1 MATRLLKNPTKV
13 LTDCDNIDNV
23 DGQRMATVLCKHIAG
38 YDKRPDNTRVD
49 RVLGVDAQGDVRW
62 TKNIPGG
69 GGSES
74 YTAGNGI
81 SISDENVIS
90 ADTSVVQPKLTAGT
104 NVTISDQNVIS
115 AVDTFYQAG
124 TGLNLTA
131 GNTFNVNTD
140 VIQEKLSA
148 GNNVTISSNT
158 ISATDTTYNVFTTTE
173 HGLVPKADG
182 SGDNAKFL
190 RGDGTWQPPM
200 TGVTGDASH
209 PNYISVGSDGRLHY
223 SKTKRLFWEFT
234 FTNPSTVLTETDIS
248 NGFVEL
254 VLPLGTDGLAIMH
267 NGNLV
272 CMKGFDIEMGNSL
285 NGRQM
290 SFYILAHDGTSPRWL
305 MDTGFTTYT
314 ESVVNGYGWMAFKAI
329 GLCAGRNT
337 ALVDAVL
344 RVPLTTEVA
353 GQTFQIPG
361 RICVSVFGVAETD
374 V

>member
-200 TGVTGDASH
+200 TGVVGDADH

-234 FTNPSTVLTETDIS
+234 FASPSAVLTATDIS

-254 VLPLGTDGLAIMH
+254 TFPLGTDGLAIMH

-272 CMKGFDIEMGNSL
+272 CMKGYDIEMGNSL

-290 SFYILAHDGTSPRWL
+290 SFYILAHGDTSPRWL
-305 MDTGFTTYT
+305 MDTGFETYT
-314 ESVVNGYGWMAFKAI
+314 ESVVNNYDWKAFKAI
-329 GLCAGRNT
+329 GLCADRST

-353 GQTFQIPG
+353 GQTFKVPG
-361 RICVSVFGVAETD
+361 NVCVSVFGVAETD

>member
-1 MATRLLKNPTKV
+1 MTNNAINSV
-13 LTDCDNIDNV
+13 LYNV
-23 DGQRMATVLCKHIAG
+23 DQR
-38 YDKRPDNTRVD
+38 
-49 RVLGVDAQGDVRW
+49 
-62 TKNIPGG
+62 
-69 GGSES
+69 
-74 YTAGNGI
+74 
-81 SISDENVIS
+81 
-90 ADTSVVQPKLTAGT
+90 ADTSADEKATARANIGAQAALTAGT

-148 GNNVTISSNT
+148 GANVQIDQNV
-158 ISATDTTYNVFTTTE
+158 ISATDTTYGVFTTTE

-182 SGDNAKFL
+182 TGDGVKFL
-190 RGDGTWQPPM
+190 RGDGSWQPPM
-200 TGVTGDASH
+200 TGVVGDANH

-234 FTNPSTVLTETDIS
+234 FSNPSVELTATDIA

-254 VLPLGTDGLAIMH
+254 VFPLGADGLGLSIMH

-272 CMKGFDIEMGNSL
+272 TMKGYDIEESNPL
-285 NGRQM
+285 NGRQL

-305 MDTGFTTYT
+305 MDTGFETYT
-314 ESVVNGYGWMAFKAI
+314 ESVVNNYSWKAFKAI
-329 GLCAGRNT
+329 GLCAGRNV
-337 ALVDAVL
+337 ARVDAVL
-344 RVPLTTEVA
+344 RVPLTTETA
-353 GQTFQIPG
+353 GETFQIPG
-361 RICVSVFGVAETD
+361 RICVSVFGVAEID

>member
-272 CMKGFDIEMGNSL
+272 CMKGYDIEMGNSL